1 LGVESGAATIPTDN
15 TAERDEERSLERFRK
30 LPAIIVVD
38 VTNSCNL
45 RCPVCPVTIAMTRR
59 RGMMKMPVFRRIVD
73 DFVGWPE
80 KPEIFF
86 NFSGEPTL
94 NRLLPD
100 FIAYAAGH
108 GHKTF
113 VSTNATKIT
122 GQLARAMITA
132 GLDRIYLCL
141 DGFDA
146 EAQESYRVNS
156 DFAEIKANIEAFV
169 RAKRELGAENP
180 VCILQTLLTRYSERQ
195 IGEIEAWARAI
206 GLDRIRFKSFSTG
219 TYTSK
224 AEKEL
229 AKRFLPESPAYRRV
243 DGGGAA
249 PATCHEPTHSAVV
262 FWNGDLGLCC
272 IDYDKKVRMP
282 NIREDGFIRAYQ
294 SRAATVARRAG
305 FLKQHA
311 ICRGCAYNS
320 AGNMGFKVDL
330 SAGRTPDTA

>member
-1 LGVESGAATIPTDN
+1 MESSAATVAIDG
-15 TAERDEERSLERFRK
+15 TAERDEEPSLERFRK

-59 RGMMKMPVFRRIVD
+59 RGMMKMPVLRRIVD
-73 DFVGWPE
+73 DFVGRPE

-94 NRLLPD
+94 NQLLPD

-132 GLDRIYLCL
+132 GLDRIYLCM

-156 DFAEIKANIEAFV
+156 DFSEVKAGIEAFV
-169 RAKRELGAENP
+169 RAKRELGAKNP

-195 IGEIEAWARAI
+195 IGEIEAWARGA

-219 TYTSK
+219 TYTSE

-229 AKRFLPESPAYRRV
+229 ARRFLPENPAYRRV
-243 DGGGAA
+243 DGSAAA
-249 PATCHEPTHSAVV
+249 PATCQEPTHSTVV

-282 NIREDGFIRAYQ
+282 NIMEDGFVRAYR
-294 SRAATVARRAG
+294 SRAATMARRTG

-311 ICRGCAYNS
+311 ICQGCAYNS

-330 SAGRTPDTA
+330 TAGRAAAAD

>member
-1 LGVESGAATIPTDN
+1 MASGAATIPIDGK
-15 TAERDEERSLERFRK
+15 AGHHEERSLERFRK
-30 LPAIIVVD
+30 LPAIIVID

-73 DFVGWPE
+73 DFVGRPG

-94 NRLLPD
+94 NRLLPE

-108 GHKTF
+108 GHRTF

-122 GQLARAMITA
+122 GQLARTMIEA

-156 DFAEIKANIEAFV
+156 DFAEVKANIEAFV
-169 RAKRELGAENP
+169 RVKRELGAKNP

-195 IGEIEAWARAI
+195 IAEIEAWARAI

-219 TYTSK
+219 TYTSE

-229 AKRFLPESPAYRRV
+229 ARRFLPENPAYRRV
-243 DGGGAA
+243 DDGAAA
-249 PATCHEPTHSAVV
+249 PATCHEPTHSTVV

-272 IDYDKKVRMP
+272 VDYDKKVRMP
-282 NIREDGFIRAYQ
+282 NIMEDGFVRAYQ
-294 SRAATVARRAG
+294 SRAATAARRAG

-320 AGNMGFKVDL
+320 AANMGFKVDL

>member
-1 LGVESGAATIPTDN
+1 MASS
-15 TAERDEERSLERFRK
+15 TASLPVDDADSPDDERSLERFRK
-30 LPAIIVVD
+30 LPAIIVID

-59 RGMMKMPVFRRIVD
+59 RGTMKMPVFRRIVD
-73 DFVGWPE
+73 DFVGRPE

-122 GQLARAMITA
+122 DRLARAMIEA

-156 DFAEIKANIEAFV
+156 DFAEVKANIEAFA
-169 RAKRELGAENP
+169 RAKRELGAKNP

-219 TYTSK
+219 TYTSA

-229 AKRFLPESPAYRRV
+229 ARRFLPENPAYRRV
-243 DGGGAA
+243 DDGAAA
-249 PATCHEPTHSAVV
+249 PATCHEPTHSTVV

-272 IDYDKKVRMP
+272 VDYDRRVRMP
-282 NIREDGFIRAYQ
+282 NIMVDGFIRAYQ
-294 SRAATVARRAG
+294 SQAATAARRAG

-320 AGNMGFKVDL
+320 AANMGFKVDL
-330 SAGRTPDTA
+330 SASRAPGTA

>member
-1 LGVESGAATIPTDN
+1 
-15 TAERDEERSLERFRK
+15 
-30 LPAIIVVD
+30 
-38 VTNSCNL
+38 
-45 RCPVCPVTIAMTRR
+45 
-59 RGMMKMPVFRRIVD
+59 VFRRIVD
-73 DFVGWPE
+73 DFVGRPE

-122 GQLARAMITA
+122 DRLARAMIEA

-146 EAQESYRVNS
+146 EAQESYRVSS
-156 DFAEIKANIEAFV
+156 DFAEVKANIEAFA
-169 RAKRELGAENP
+169 RAKRELGAKNP

-219 TYTSK
+219 TYTSA

-229 AKRFLPESPAYRRV
+229 ARRFLPENPAYRRV
-243 DGGGAA
+243 DDGAAA
-249 PATCHEPTHSAVV
+249 PATCHEPTHSTVV

-272 IDYDKKVRMP
+272 VDYDRRVRMP
-282 NIREDGFIRAYQ
+282 NIMVDGFIRAYQ
-294 SRAATVARRAG
+294 SQAATAARRAG
-305 FLKQHA
+305 FLKRHA

-320 AGNMGFKVDL
+320 AANMGFKVDL
-330 SAGRTPDTA
+330 SAGRAPGTA

>member
-1 LGVESGAATIPTDN
+1 VGSSAATAPSDD
-15 TAERDEERSLERFRK
+15 AAGADEERSLARFRK

-73 DFVGWPE
+73 DFVGRPE

-100 FIAYAAGH
+100 FIAYASGH

-113 VSTNATKIT
+113 VSTNATKIDER
-122 GQLARAMITA
+122 LARAMIKA
-132 GLDRIYLCL
+132 GLDRIYLCM

-146 EAQESYRVNS
+146 EAQESYRVKS
-156 DFAEIKANIEAFV
+156 DFGEVKANIEAFV
-169 RAKRELGAENP
+169 RVRQELGAKNP

-195 IGEIEAWARAI
+195 IGEIEDWARAI

-229 AKRFLPESPAYRRV
+229 ARRFLPENPAYRRV
-243 DGGGAA
+243 DAGAAA
-249 PATCHEPTHSAVV
+249 PATCHEPTHSTVV

-282 NIREDGFIRAYQ
+282 NIMEDGFLRAYQ
-294 SRAATVARRAG
+294 SRAATMARRAG
-305 FLKQHA
+305 FLKRHA

-320 AGNMGFKVDL
+320 AANMGFKVNL
-330 SAGRTPDTA
+330 SAGRTADPA